1 MERSSRLPRTVVAVS
16 AATMLL
22 GLGESLWKKFLPRY
36 LEALGAPIRAIGVY
50 GSVSDLIDGLY
61 QYPGGWLGDHLGRRR
76 ALLLFIASALAGYA
90 IYAFAPTWPFALV
103 ALLFAAA
110 WSSMANPAL
119 FAVIGDAL
127 PREQRAIGF
136 TLLAILKRVPM
147 IVAPIAGGIVIARLG
162 IVEGMHVL
170 FVVTI
175 ALAAITLLIVHRTD
189 FAPVAA
195 NATNV
200 LGVWAAFPRS
210 LRWLLVSDVF
220 IRTCE
225 GMTEVFL
232 VIYATKVI
240 GVSAPQ
246 FGVLVS
252 VQTITSIAVY
262 LPAARSADRLG
273 RKPFVIATFLCFAL
287 FPLAVAMATSF
298 AGALVAYV
306 IGGLREI
313 GEPSRKALIVD
324 SAHESMRARTV
335 GLYYLIRSV
344 AIAPAAIVGGLLW
357 ERSPSLPLVTAFAI
371 GILGTIVFAMT
382 VTSTPNAPC

>member
-1 MERSSRLPRTVVAVS
+1 
-16 AATMLL
+16 MLL

-36 LEALGAPIRAIGVY
+36 LEVLGAPIRAIGVY
-50 GSVSDLIDGLY
+50 GSLSDLIDGLY

-76 ALLLFIASALAGYA
+76 ALLLFVASALVGYA
-90 IYAFAPTWPFALV
+90 IYAFAPTWQFALL

-110 WSSMANPAL
+110 WSSMASPTL

-127 PREQRAIGF
+127 PRERRATGF
-136 TLLAILKRVPM
+136 TLLAILKRVPV
-147 IVAPIAGGIVIARLG
+147 IVAPIAGGFVIARMG
-162 IVEGMHVL
+162 VAPGMHVL
-170 FVVTI
+170 FLVTI
-175 ALAAITLLIVHRTD
+175 AMAVATLFIIHRID
-189 FAPVAA
+189 LPPVAA
-195 NATNV
+195 SVTNL
-200 LGVWAAFPRS
+200 LGVWAAFPRP
-210 LRWLLVSDVF
+210 LRWLLVSDVL

-232 VIYATKVI
+232 VIYATKII
-240 GVSAPQ
+240 GLSAPQ

-262 LPAARSADRLG
+262 VPAARSADRLG

-298 AGALVAYV
+298 AGALVAYM

-324 SAHESMRARTV
+324 QAHESMRARTV

-344 AIAPAAIVGGLLW
+344 AIAPMAIIGGLLW
-357 ERSPSLPLVTAFAI
+357 ERSPALPLVLACAI
-371 GILGTIVFAMT
+371 GVVGTVVFAAT
-382 VTSTPNAPC
+382 VRSAASTTP

>member
-1 MERSSRLPRTVVAVS
+1 MTNTRLPRTVVAVS
-16 AATMLL
+16 AATMVL

-50 GSVSDLIDGLY
+50 GSLSDLIDGLY

-76 ALLLFIASALAGYA
+76 ALLLFVLSALTGYA
-90 IYAFAPTWPFALV
+90 IYAFLPTWKFALV

-110 WSSMANPAL
+110 WSSMASPTL

-127 PREQRAIGF
+127 PRERRAIGF
-136 TLLAILKRVPM
+136 TLLAILKRVPVL
-147 IVAPIAGGIVIARLG
+147 IAPIVGGLVIARLG
-162 IVEGMHVL
+162 MLDGMHLL
-170 FVVTI
+170 FLATIAMAVVTWFVI
-175 ALAAITLLIVHRTD
+175 QRVDLPPLAAG
-189 FAPVAA
+189 VATIA
-195 NATNV
+195 
-200 LGVWAAFPRS
+200 GVWSAFPRP

-225 GMTEVFL
+225 GMAEVFL

-246 FGVLVS
+246 FGVLIS

-262 LPAARSADRLG
+262 LPAARHADRLG
-273 RKPFVIATFLCFAL
+273 RKPFVIATFLAFAL
-287 FPLAVAMATSF
+287 FPLAVAFSTSF
-298 AGALVAYV
+298 GTAVFAYV

-324 SAHESMRARTV
+324 YAHESMRARTV

-357 ERSPSLPLVTAFAI
+357 ERSPATPLIVACAI
-371 GILGTIVFAMT
+371 GIAGTIVFAMT
-382 VTSTPNAPC
+382 VRNGEQ